1 MDRAVARLT
10 AVQVLAPPPAQPVEP
25 GTVPTISV
33 VIPCYQAADTVGEA
47 VGSALAQTS
56 PAHEVIVCDDGSTDD
71 VAAALAQHA
80 DQIML
85 LRKDNGGGASALNRA
100 VGVATGEL
108 VSILDAD
115 DVYAPRRLE
124 AIGTAAALRPDL
136 DILATDAW
144 LEREGTIVGRYSEV
158 NPFAVR
164 DQRASI
170 LRTCFPGGW
179 PALRRRRLLDAGGF
193 DESFAIAYDWEC
205 WIRLIHGGA
214 VAGMVDEPLLTYRI
228 RAGSLSADTVASLRE
243 RIRMLEHSGRS
254 PALLPHERDVLEA
267 AVADNRRRLAGEE
280 IGLAL
285 ASGAARR
292 KLLRLALGRRVP
304 LRSRFAVLRA
314 MPQPRI
320 ARTVTSSGKNG

>member
-1 MDRAVARLT
+1 MR
-10 AVQVLAPPPAQPVEP
+10 VLAPPPAGPVEP
-25 GTVPTISV
+25 GLVPTISV
-33 VIPCYQAADTVGEA
+33 IVPCYQAADTVGEA

-71 VAAALAQHA
+71 ITAALAEHA
-80 DQIML
+80 DRITL
-85 LRKDNGGGASALNRA
+85 LRKENGGGASALNRA
-100 VGVATGEL
+100 AVAATGEL
-108 VSILDAD
+108 VAILDAD

-124 AIGTAAALRPDL
+124 AIGMAAALRPDL

-158 NPFAVR
+158 NPFTVD
-164 DQRASI
+164 DQRSAI

-214 VAGMVDEPLLTYRI
+214 VAGTVDEPLLTYRI
-228 RAGSLSADTVASLRE
+228 RPGSLSSETVASLRE
-243 RIRMLEHSGRS
+243 RIRMLEQNRRS

-267 AVADNRRRLAGEE
+267 AVAGNRRRLAGEE

-285 ASGAARR
+285 ASGGARR
-292 KLLRLALGRRVP
+292 KLLRLALRRNVP
-304 LRSRFAVLRA
+304 ARSRFSALRA
-314 MPQPRI
+314 TATLSAGRPPRPGESDLS
-320 ARTVTSSGKNG
+320 AP

>member
-33 VIPCYQAADTVGEA
+33 VIPCYQAAATVGEA

-56 PAHEVIVCDDGSTDD
+56 PAHQVIVCDDGSTDD
-71 VAAALAQHA
+71 IAAALAPQA
-80 DQIML
+80 DRITL

-100 VGVATGEL
+100 VAVATGEL
-108 VSILDAD
+108 VAILDAD

-158 NPFAVR
+158 NPFTVG
-164 DQRASI
+164 DQRAAI

-179 PALRRRRLLDAGGF
+179 PALRRQRLLDAGGF

-228 RAGSLSADTVASLRE
+228 RTGSLSSDTVASLRE

-254 PALLPHERDVLEA
+254 SGLLPHERDVLEA
-267 AVADNRRRLAGEE
+267 TIAANRRRLAGEE
-280 IGLAL
+280 IDLAL
-285 ASGAARR
+285 ASGAPRR
-292 KLLRLALGRRVP
+292 ELLRLALSRRVP
-304 LRSRFAVLRA
+304 LRSRFSALRA
-314 MPQPRI
+314 
-320 ARTVTSSGKNG
+320 AVTRLNRPDASAP

>member
-1 MDRAVARLT
+1 VR
-10 AVQVLAPPPAQPVEP
+10 VLAPPPAGPIEP
-25 GTVPTISV
+25 APVPTISV
-33 VIPCYQAADTVGEA
+33 IVPCYQAAETVGEA

-71 VAAALAQHA
+71 VTAALAEHA
-80 DQIML
+80 DRITL
-85 LRKDNGGGASALNRA
+85 LRKENGGGASALNRA
-100 VGVATGEL
+100 VAAATGEL
-108 VSILDAD
+108 VAILDAD

-124 AIGTAAALRPDL
+124 AIGMAAALRPDL

-158 NPFAVR
+158 NPFTVD
-164 DQRASI
+164 DQRSAI

-228 RAGSLSADTVASLRE
+228 RPGSLSSETVASLRE
-243 RIRMLEHSGRS
+243 RIRMLEHSRRS

-267 AVADNRRRLAGEE
+267 AVAGNQRRLAGEE

-285 ASGAARR
+285 ASGGARR
-292 KLLRLALGRRVP
+292 KLLRLALKRSVP
-304 LRSRFAVLRA
+304 VRSRFSALRA
-314 MPQPRI
+314 TAMRSAGRPPRPGESD
-320 ARTVTSSGKNG
+320 VSVP

>member
-33 VIPCYQAADTVGEA
+33 VIPCYQSVDTIGEA

-80 DQIML
+80 GQIML

-100 VGVATGEL
+100 VGIATGEL
-108 VSILDAD
+108 VAILDAD

-144 LEREGTIVGRYSEV
+144 LEREGTIIGRYSEV
-158 NPFAVR
+158 NPFTVD
-164 DQRASI
+164 DQRAAI

-228 RAGSLSADTVASLRE
+228 RTGSLSSDTVASLRE
-243 RIRMLEHSGRS
+243 RIRMLEQSGRS
-254 PALLPHERDVLEA
+254 PALLPHEREVLKA

-285 ASGAARR
+285 ASGAARTE
-292 KLLRLALGRRVP
+292 LLRLALRRRVP
-304 LRSRFAVLRA
+304 LRSRFAALRA
-314 MPQPRI
+314 MAQPRS
-320 ARTVTSSGKNG
+320 ARTVTSNGKKG

>member
-1 MDRAVARLT
+1 MDRAVPRLT
-10 AVQVLAPPPAQPVEP
+10 AVQILAPPPAQPVEP
-25 GTVPTISV
+25 GMVPAISV

-71 VAAALAQHA
+71 VAAALARHA
-80 DQIML
+80 DRITL

-100 VGVATGEL
+100 VAVATGEL
-108 VSILDAD
+108 
-115 DVYAPRRLE
+115 
-124 AIGTAAALRPDL
+124 AAALRPDL

-158 NPFAVR
+158 NPFMVD
-164 DQRASI
+164 DQRAAI

-179 PALRRRRLLDAGGF
+179 PAVRRRRLLDAGGF

-205 WIRLIHGGA
+205 WIRLIHSGA

-254 PALLPHERDVLEA
+254 PALLPHERAVLEA
-267 AVADNRRRLAGEE
+267 AVANNRRRLAGEE

-292 KLLRLALGRRVP
+292 QLLRLALKRRVP
-304 LRSRFAVLRA
+304 LRSRFAALRV
-314 MPQPRI
+314 MPQPRN

>member
-1 MDRAVARLT
+1 MV
-10 AVQVLAPPPAQPVEP
+10 PA
-25 GTVPTISV
+25 ISV

-80 DQIML
+80 DRIKL

-100 VGVATGEL
+100 VAVATGEL
-108 VSILDAD
+108 VAILDAD
-115 DVYAPRRLE
+115 DLYAPGRLE

-144 LEREGTIVGRYSEV
+144 LEREGAIVGRYSEV
-158 NPFAVR
+158 NPFMVD
-164 DQRASI
+164 DQRAAI

-179 PALRRRRLLDAGGF
+179 PAVRRRRLLDAGGF

-228 RAGSLSADTVASLRE
+228 RTGSLSADTIASLRE
-243 RIRMLEHSGRS
+243 RIRMLERSGRS
-254 PALLPHERDVLEA
+254 PALLPHERAVLEA
-267 AVADNRRRLAGEE
+267 AVAGNRRRLAGEE
-280 IGLAL
+280 IGHAL
-285 ASGAARR
+285 TSGAARR
-292 KLLRLALGRRVP
+292 KLLQLALRRRVP
-304 LRSRFAVLRA
+304 LRSRFAALRVL
-314 MPQPRI
+314 PQPRK